1 MHGPRARSGLRRCV
15 LSLTHVGIPGTPS
28 VVDASSD
35 AVMDA
40 HPILRLLPELN
51 AAGPGDITATLLAAL
66 EPSIGAIDVRLLIAD
81 MEEQH
86 LDVRAELQASRGSIH
101 GSADMQGSV
110 QGDVYRTGETRSA
123 SLDGQPTIVAPV
135 TARGDRA
142 GVIEVRVKDEP
153 DDGALRICRD
163 VGVLVGYL
171 ITAADRWTDEFHFA
185 RRRRTMSLPAEIQW
199 SQLPLAAFSSREIAV
214 AGALEPAYDVGG
226 DSFDYACGMSAMAAG
241 IFDAMGHGLTAARLS
256 AFGVATY
263 RNARRRGD
271 DLEGQ
276 ARAIHEAV
284 RDCFEREGYM
294 TGQLW
299 SIDLLAPENT
309 TVVCAGHPHP
319 ILQHRSATPELRPLR
334 GGLPFGVP
342 FDNVVRA
349 EPFPLEPGD
358 RLTMF
363 SDGIIDAM
371 PDDGEEFGLESLR
384 SVLAETRSAP
394 PREAARRIIRAVRL
408 HRAADLVDDATVLIV
423 DIPVVGR

>member
-1 MHGPRARSGLRRCV
+1 MHGGTRRATFVTEES
-15 LSLTHVGIPGTPS
+15 I
-28 VVDASSD
+28 D
-35 AVMDA
+35 AVRNM

-51 AAGPGDITATLLAAL
+51 AVGPGDLTTTILAAL

-86 LDVRAELQASRGSIH
+86 LDVRAELQASAASIH
-101 GSADMQGSV
+101 GSADMLGSV
-110 QGDVYRTGETRSA
+110 QGEVYRTGEARSA

-153 DDGALRICRD
+153 DDEALRICED

-185 RRRRTMSLPAEIQW
+185 RRRREMNLAAEIQW
-199 SQLPLAAFSSREIAV
+199 SQLPLAAFSSREISI
-214 AGALEPAYDVGG
+214 AGALEPAYEVGG

-256 AFGVATY
+256 AFGVAAY

-294 TGQLW
+294 TGQVW
-299 SIDLLAPENT
+299 SIDLLAPEKT
-309 TVVCAGHPHP
+309 TVVSAGHPHP
-319 ILQHRSATPELRPLR
+319 ILQHGSTTPELRPLQ

-342 FDNVVRA
+342 FDNVLRA
-349 EPFPLEPGD
+349 ERFPLAPGD

-363 SDGIIDAM
+363 SDGILDAR

-384 SVLAETRSAP
+384 SVLVETRSAS
-394 PREAARRIIRAVRL
+394 PREAARKIIQAVRL
-408 HRAADLVDDATVLIV
+408 HRAADLVDDATVVIV
-423 DIPVVGR
+423 DVPIAGR

>member
-1 MHGPRARSGLRRCV
+1 MS
-15 LSLTHVGIPGTPS
+15 T
-28 VVDASSD
+28 
-35 AVMDA
+35 

-51 AAGPGDITATLLAAL
+51 AAGPGDLTATLLAAL
-66 EPSIGAIDVRLLIAD
+66 EPSIGAIDVRLLVAD

-86 LDVRAELQASRGSIH
+86 LDVRAELQASQGFIH
-101 GSADMQGSV
+101 GSADMHGSV
-110 QGDVYRTGETRSA
+110 QGDVYRTGETRST
-123 SLDGQPTIVAPV
+123 SVDGQPTIVAPV

-153 DDGALRICRD
+153 DERAMRICED
-163 VGVLVGYL
+163 VGLLVGYL

-185 RRRRTMSLPAEIQW
+185 RRRRAMSLPAEIQW
-199 SQLPLAAFSSREIAV
+199 SQLPLAAFSSREIAI
-214 AGALEPAYDVGG
+214 AGALEPAYEVGG
-226 DSFDYACGMSAMAAG
+226 DSFDYACGMGSMTAG

-271 DLEGQ
+271 DLEEQ
-276 ARAIHEAV
+276 ARAIHDAV

-294 TGQLW
+294 TGQVW

-319 ILQHRSATPELRPLR
+319 ILQHRSPTPELRPLK

-342 FDNVVRA
+342 FDNLLGA
-349 EPFPLEPGD
+349 ERFPLEPGD
-358 RLTMF
+358 RLTMY
-363 SDGIIDAM
+363 SDGILDAT
-371 PDDGEEFGLESLR
+371 PDDGEEFGLESLQ
-384 SVLAETRSAP
+384 SVLAETRSAS
-394 PREAARRIIRAVRL
+394 PREAARRIIQAVRL

-423 DIPVVGR
+423 DIPSAGA

>member
-1 MHGPRARSGLRRCV
+1 MHGGTRRA
-15 LSLTHVGIPGTPS
+15 TS
-28 VVDASSD
+28 VTEESID
-35 AVMDA
+35 AVRNM

-51 AAGPGDITATLLAAL
+51 AVGPGDLTTTLLAAL

-86 LDVRAELQASRGSIH
+86 LDVRAELQASAASIH
-101 GSADMQGSV
+101 GSADMLGSV
-110 QGDVYRTGETRSA
+110 QGEVYRTGEARSA

-153 DDGALRICRD
+153 DDEALRICED

-185 RRRRTMSLPAEIQW
+185 RRRREMNLAAEIQW
-199 SQLPLAAFSSREIAV
+199 SQLPLAAFSSREISI
-214 AGALEPAYDVGG
+214 AGALEPAYEVGG

-256 AFGVATY
+256 AFGVAAY

-276 ARAIHEAV
+276 ARAVHEAV

-294 TGQLW
+294 TGQVW
-299 SIDLLAPENT
+299 SIDLLAPEKT
-309 TVVCAGHPHP
+309 TVVSAGHPHP
-319 ILQHRSATPELRPLR
+319 ILQHGSTTPELRPLQ

-342 FDNVVRA
+342 FDNVLRA
-349 EPFPLEPGD
+349 ERFPLEPGD

-363 SDGIIDAM
+363 SDGILDAR
-371 PDDGEEFGLESLR
+371 PDDGEEFGLESLG
-384 SVLAETRSAP
+384 SVLVETRSAS
-394 PREAARRIIRAVRL
+394 PREAARKIIQAVRL

-423 DIPVVGR
+423 DVPIAGR

>member
-1 MHGPRARSGLRRCV
+1 MHGETRGA
-15 LSLTHVGIPGTPS
+15 TS
-28 VVDASSD
+28 VADSSID
-35 AVMDA
+35 AVRDT

-51 AAGPGDITATLLAAL
+51 AVGPGDLTTTLLAAL

-86 LDVRAELQASRGSIH
+86 LDVRAELQTSAASIH

-110 QGDVYRTGETRSA
+110 QGEVYRTGETRSA
-123 SLDGQPTIVAPV
+123 SLEGQPTIVAPV

-153 DDGALRICRD
+153 DDGALRICED

-185 RRRRTMSLPAEIQW
+185 RRRRTMNLAAEIQW
-199 SQLPLAAFSSREIAV
+199 SQLPLAAFSSREISI
-214 AGALEPAYDVGG
+214 AGALEPAYEVGG
-226 DSFDYACGMSAMAAG
+226 DSFDYACGMSGMAAG

-256 AFGVATY
+256 AFGVAAY

-271 DLEGQ
+271 DLEDQ

-294 TGQLW
+294 TGQVW

-309 TVVCAGHPHP
+309 TVVSAGHPHP
-319 ILQHRSATPELRPLR
+319 ILQHGSTTPELRPLQ

-342 FDNVVRA
+342 FDNVLRA
-349 EPFPLEPGD
+349 EQFPLEPGD

-363 SDGIIDAM
+363 SDGILDAR

-384 SVLAETRSAP
+384 SVLVETRSAS
-394 PREAARRIIRAVRL
+394 PREATRRIIQAVRL

-423 DIPVVGR
+423 DVPIVGR

>member
-1 MHGPRARSGLRRCV
+1 MHA
-15 LSLTHVGIPGTPS
+15 GTLGRHAVVDLWGS
-28 VVDASSD
+28 VVRGT
-35 AVMDA
+35 

-51 AAGPGDITATLLAAL
+51 AVGPGDLTAALLAAL
-66 EPSIGAIDVRLLIAD
+66 EPAIGAIDVRLLIAD

-86 LDVRAELQASRGSIH
+86 LDVRAELQTSPGSIH
-101 GSADMQGSV
+101 GSADMDGSV
-110 QGDVYRTGETRSA
+110 QGEVYQTGGARSA
-123 SLDGQPTIVAPV
+123 NLDGQPTIVAPV

-153 DDGALRICRD
+153 SDQALRICEE
-163 VGVLVGYL
+163 VGVLLGYL
-171 ITAADRWTDEFHFA
+171 ITAADQWTDEFHFA
-185 RRRRTMSLPAEIQW
+185 RRRRPMSLPAEIQW
-199 SQLPLAAFSSREIAV
+199 SQLPLAVFSSREIAI
-214 AGALEPAYDVGG
+214 AGALEPAYEVGG

-294 TGQLW
+294 TGQVW

-319 ILQHRSATPELRPLR
+319 ILQHRSTTPEPRPLR

-342 FDNVVRA
+342 FDNVLHA

-363 SDGIIDAM
+363 SDGILDAT
-371 PDDGEEFGLESLR
+371 PDDGDEFGMESLY

-394 PREAARRIIRAVRL
+394 PREATRRIIQAVRQ

-423 DIPVVGR
+423 DIPAAGRRGR

>member
-1 MHGPRARSGLRRCV
+1 MS
-15 LSLTHVGIPGTPS
+15 I
-28 VVDASSD
+28 D
-35 AVMDA
+35 AVRDT
-40 HPILRLLPELN
+40 HPILGLLPELN
-51 AAGPGDITATLLAAL
+51 AVGPGDLTTTLLAAL
-66 EPSIGAIDVRLLIAD
+66 EPSIGAIDVRLLMAD

-86 LDVRAELQASRGSIH
+86 LDVRAELQASAASIH

-110 QGDVYRTGETRSA
+110 QGEVYRTGETRSA

-135 TARGDRA
+135 TARGDRV

-153 DDGALRICRD
+153 DDRALRICED

-185 RRRRTMSLPAEIQW
+185 RRRRTMNLAAEIQW
-199 SQLPLAAFSSREIAV
+199 SQLPLAAFSSREISI
-214 AGALEPAYDVGG
+214 AGALEPAYEVGG
-226 DSFDYACGMSAMAAG
+226 DSFDYACGMGEMAAG

-256 AFGVATY
+256 AFGVAAY

-294 TGQLW
+294 TGQVW

-309 TVVCAGHPHP
+309 IVVSAGHPHP
-319 ILQHRSATPELRPLR
+319 ILQHGSTTPEPRPLQ

-342 FDNVVRA
+342 FDNVLRA
-349 EPFPLEPGD
+349 ERFPLEPGD

-363 SDGIIDAM
+363 SDGILDAR

-384 SVLAETRSAP
+384 SVLVETRSAS
-394 PREAARRIIRAVRL
+394 PREAARRIIQAVRL
-408 HRAADLVDDATVLIV
+408 HRAGDLVDDATVLIV
-423 DIPVVGR
+423 DIPNVRA

>member
-1 MHGPRARSGLRRCV
+1 MHC
-15 LSLTHVGIPGTPS
+15 GILGATS
-28 VVDASSD
+28 ATDESID
-35 AVMDA
+35 AVRNT

-51 AAGPGDITATLLAAL
+51 AVGPGDLTMTLLAAL

-86 LDVRAELQASRGSIH
+86 LDVRAELQTSAGSIH
-101 GSADMQGSV
+101 GSADVQGSV
-110 QGDVYRTGETRSA
+110 QGEVYRTGETRSA
-123 SLDGQPTIVAPV
+123 SLEGQPTIVAPV

-153 DDGALRICRD
+153 DDGALRICED

-185 RRRRTMSLPAEIQW
+185 RRRRTMNLAAEIQW
-199 SQLPLAAFSSREIAV
+199 SQLPLAAFSSREISI
-214 AGALEPAYDVGG
+214 AGALEPAYEVGG
-226 DSFDYACGMSAMAAG
+226 DSFDYACGMSGMAAG

-256 AFGVATY
+256 AFGVAAY

-271 DLEGQ
+271 DLEDQ

-294 TGQLW
+294 TGQVW

-309 TVVCAGHPHP
+309 TVVSAGHPHP
-319 ILQHRSATPELRPLR
+319 ILQHGSTTPELRPLQ

-342 FDNVVRA
+342 FDNVLRA
-349 EPFPLEPGD
+349 EQFPLEPGD

-363 SDGIIDAM
+363 SDGILDAR

-384 SVLAETRSAP
+384 SVLVETRSAS
-394 PREAARRIIRAVRL
+394 PREATRRIIQAVRL

-423 DIPVVGR
+423 DVPIVGR

>member
-1 MHGPRARSGLRRCV
+1 MHVEAPFATHLAGATVRRGAV
-15 LSLTHVGIPGTPS
+15 VG
-28 VVDASSD
+28 
-35 AVMDA
+35 A

-51 AAGPGDITATLLAAL
+51 AVGPGDLTATLLAAL
-66 EPSIGAIDVRLLIAD
+66 EPSIGALDVRLLIAD

-86 LDVRAELQASRGSIH
+86 LDVRAELQANQGSIH
-101 GSADMQGSV
+101 GSADMHGSV
-110 QGDVYRTGETRSA
+110 QGEVYRTGETRST
-123 SLDGQPTIVAPV
+123 SVDGQPTIIAPV

-142 GVIEVRVKDEP
+142 GVIEVRVKDDP
-153 DDGALRICRD
+153 DDGSIRICQD

-185 RRRRTMSLPAEIQW
+185 RRRREMSLPAEIQW
-199 SQLPLAAFSSREIAV
+199 SQLPLAAFSSREIAI

-226 DSFDYACGMSAMAAG
+226 DSFDYACGMGVMAAG

-271 DLEGQ
+271 GLEGQ
-276 ARAIHEAV
+276 ARAIHGSL

-294 TGQLW
+294 TGQVW

-319 ILQHRSATPELRPLR
+319 ILQHRSTTPELRPLE

-342 FDNVVRA
+342 FDNVLRA
-349 EPFPLEPGD
+349 ERFPLEPGD

-363 SDGIIDAM
+363 SDGILDAR
-371 PDDGEEFGLESLR
+371 PDEGEEFGLESLR
-384 SVLAETRSAP
+384 SVLVETRSAS
-394 PREAARRIIRAVRL
+394 PREAARRIIQAVRL

-423 DIPVVGR
+423 DIPSTGA

>member
-1 MHGPRARSGLRRCV
+1 MHGGTRRA
-15 LSLTHVGIPGTPS
+15 TS
-28 VVDASSD
+28 VTEESID
-35 AVMDA
+35 AVRNM

-51 AAGPGDITATLLAAL
+51 AVGPGDLTTTILAAL

-86 LDVRAELQASRGSIH
+86 LDVRAELQASAASIH
-101 GSADMQGSV
+101 GSADMLGSV
-110 QGDVYRTGETRSA
+110 QGEVYRTGEARSA

-153 DDGALRICRD
+153 DDEALRICED

-185 RRRRTMSLPAEIQW
+185 RRRREMNLAAEIQW
-199 SQLPLAAFSSREIAV
+199 SQLPLAAFSSREISI
-214 AGALEPAYDVGG
+214 AGALEPAYEVGG

-256 AFGVATY
+256 AFGVAAY

-294 TGQLW
+294 TGQVW
-299 SIDLLAPENT
+299 SIDLLAPEKT
-309 TVVCAGHPHP
+309 TVVSAGHPHP
-319 ILQHRSATPELRPLR
+319 ILQHGSTTPELRPLQ

-342 FDNVVRA
+342 FDNVLRA
-349 EPFPLEPGD
+349 ERFPLAPGD

-363 SDGIIDAM
+363 SDGILDAR

-384 SVLAETRSAP
+384 SVLVETRSAS
-394 PREAARRIIRAVRL
+394 PREAARKIIQAVRL
-408 HRAADLVDDATVLIV
+408 HRAADLVDDATVVIV
-423 DIPVVGR
+423 DVPIAGR